1 MCQMLFLL
9 AVFIMGK
16 VAVEISPKE
25 GIFRSCNR
33 LLTGEDNGAS
43 GIMVEKTLKDRELTA
58 ENQTI
63 RTLSEKREQNGCK
76 PVEIVSRLTQSPSM
90 EVASLTS
97 IISASIGY
105 LVSMEERSPVYNGID
120 MQSERGWEQIVRG

>member
-1 MCQMLFLL
+1 
-9 AVFIMGK
+9 MGK
-16 VAVEISPKE
+16 VAVQISPKE

-33 LLTGEDNGAS
+33 GFS
-43 GIMVEKTLKDRELTA
+43 QVKTMELPESWLKKRMKDRELTA
-58 ENQTI
+58 ENQTV

-90 EVASLTS
+90 EVASLVS

-105 LVSMEERSPVYNGID
+105 LVSMEEQN
-120 MQSERGWEQIVRG
+120 ERGWEQIVRG

>member
-1 MCQMLFLL
+1 MLFLL

-43 GIMVEKTLKDRELTA
+43 GIMVEKAYE
-58 ENQTI
+58 
-63 RTLSEKREQNGCK
+63 G
-76 PVEIVSRLTQSPSM
+76 
-90 EVASLTS
+90 
-97 IISASIGY
+97 
-105 LVSMEERSPVYNGID
+105 
-120 MQSERGWEQIVRG
+120 